1 MASGASASCFIYIYI
16 VSLGIIH
23 VVLYWCDG
31 SDLKQMGQI
40 TPSFDG
46 SEPEKVWFCSL
57 GGPFFLEQKGDTL
70 AEKCREIEKIESTS
84 PTVGGRNH
92 R

>member
-1 MASGASASCFIYIYI
+1 M
-16 VSLGIIH
+16 
-23 VVLYWCDG
+23 LYSDWCDG
-31 SDLKQMGQI
+31 SDLKKWAKFSQI
-40 TPSFDG
+40 SPSFDG
-46 SEPEKVWFCSL
+46 SEPEKVWFWSPAGPIFSCSR
-57 GGPFFLEQKGDTL
+57 KGDTL